1 MYSLFFCIILSPRFV
16 PEFNASFFFFRRAHL
31 AQCHNCGSSLTDQ
44 ASDSAGGRG
53 AEGEGE
59 APPPLTIPDVE
70 EGVDKQAMVQDWLNP
85 DTNAPLV
92 QFHQD
97 NLAIQKFSKVR
108 KVL

>member
-1 MYSLFFCIILSPRFV
+1 
-16 PEFNASFFFFRRAHL
+16 
-31 AQCHNCGSSLTDQ
+31 
-44 ASDSAGGRG
+44 
-53 AEGEGE
+53 
-59 APPPLTIPDVE
+59 
-70 EGVDKQAMVQDWLNP
+70 VDKQAMVQDWLNP